1 MVDIR
6 TGIPKRL
13 HTQKIAFEIE
23 GLSYSSNEFVEEILQ
38 ATPSLL
44 EQPMVVRTLAIRM
57 TKSKNKAMCIVLEP
71 TPV

>member
-6 TGIPKRL
+6 TGIPNRL

-23 GLSYSSNEFVEEILQ
+23 GLPYSSNGFVEEILQ

-44 EQPMVVRTLAIRM
+44 EQPMVLRTLAIRM
-57 TKSKNKAMCIVLEP
+57 TKSKNKAMRIVLEP